1 MQITPHV
8 RNKWDKLKT
17 VLLGTTH
24 LPEFFNPIKNAK
36 IREPLKVIAEETL
49 EDLENFERILK
60 DFGCNVFRTPTEHKH
75 IEEYQGSIPRN
86 SMQPRDGQLVIDD
99 KLIFTT
105 HDNAGITNLLN
116 DLVPRKNIMHHPA
129 YINDYVNWKDNDR
142 LWAPCITSV
151 DDKLIVDTSDNDKNG
166 EAYTNWFRKKFP
178 NKKIIEVT
186 AGGHTD
192 ACMATIKPGAIISL
206 HDIQKYEE
214 TFPGWDVCY
223 LPDQGSHH
231 ELRISWEEWKQDV
244 NGKYWVE
251 GQGDNHEFQNYVN
264 KWLDEW
270 VGYVWETVFDTNVL
284 VLDEQHVC
292 ISQQTNESV
301 NAFLKK
307 HKMEGVYVPWR
318 HRWFWD
324 SGLHCITLD
333 LEREY

>member
-1 MQITPHV
+1 MQIKPHV

-24 LPEFFNPIKNAK
+24 LPEFFDPIKNAK

-49 EDLENFERILK
+49 EDLENFEQILK
-60 DFGCNVFRTPTEHKH
+60 DFGCTVIRTPTKHKH
-75 IEEYQGSIPRN
+75 IEEYKGSIPRN

-99 KLIFTT
+99 KLVFTT
-105 HDNAGITNLLN
+105 HDNEGITNTLKEI
-116 DLVPRKNIMHHPA
+116 VPKENIMIHPA
-129 YINDYVNWKDNDR
+129 FLDWQTNYKDR
-142 LWAPCITSV
+142 FYAPCVTSV
-151 DDKLIVDTSDNDKNG
+151 DEKLIIDTSDNGDKG
-166 EAYTNWFRKKFP
+166 PLYVDWFRKKFP
-178 NKKIIEVT
+178 HKKIIEVT

-231 ELRISWEEWKQDV
+231 ELRISWEEWKEDV
-244 NGKYWVE
+244 GGKYWVE
-251 GQGDNHEFQNYVN
+251 GQGDNHEFQSYVN
-264 KWLDEW
+264 TWLDEW

-284 VLDEQHVC
+284 VLDQQHVC
-292 ISQQTNESV
+292 ISQQTNETV

-307 HKMEGVYVPWR
+307 HKMEGVYVQWR